1 MDVSRDELAARFR
14 DMSDEELQQ
23 LVAEGN
29 LTELAIEVA
38 TSELHSRGLQVPNGG
53 EERADLATEAPLDL
67 VTVNHQI
74 NPLQANVLR
83 ACLEAHGIF
92 AYVWGE
98 HLGTAN
104 IIFSAATGG
113 VRIQVRSDQVEQAK
127 EVIAA
132 FERGEFALDEDPQ

>member
-1 MDVSRDELAARFR
+1 MEVSRSELAARFR
-14 DMSDEELQQ
+14 DLSDGELQQ

-38 TSELHSRGLQVPNGG
+38 TSELQSRGLQVPT
-53 EERADLATEAPLDL
+53 ATQRTEPSAQEPLDL
-67 VTVNHQI
+67 VTVDRRVNSVE
-74 NPLQANVLR
+74 ANVLR

-132 FERGEFALDEDPQ
+132 FERGEFALDEDPE

>member
-1 MDVSRDELAARFR
+1 MEVSRSELAARFR
-14 DMSDEELQQ
+14 DLSDGELQQ

-29 LTELAIEVA
+29 LTELAIEAA
-38 TSELHSRGLQVPNGG
+38 TSELQSRRLPVPT
-53 EERADLATEAPLDL
+53 ATQRTEPSAQEPLDL
-67 VTVNHQI
+67 VTVDRRVNSV
-74 NPLQANVLR
+74 QANVLR

-132 FERGEFALDEDPQ
+132 FERGEFALDEDPE